1 MNRLELAERIGVR
14 TQAGWI
20 REAFVL
26 GRDNFRSQLL
36 RLVAKADPSN
46 RERLRLSFPVV
57 VAVFEQWEERGDEL
71 LREGGFA

>member
-1 MNRLELAERIGVR
+1 MNRLELAERVGVR

-36 RLVAKADPSN
+36 RLIAKADPSN
-46 RERLRLSFPVV
+46 RERLRIGFPII
-57 VAVFEQWEERGDEL
+57 VAVFEQWEQRGEEL
-71 LREGGFA
+71 LEAGGFQ